1 MLYHQYINY
10 KLMKPNINVIFPMAG
25 DGSRFNYKF
34 KPFLYATEKRFIEL
48 AKEPFNI
55 LKDIYDVQYIFI
67 FRKDHD
73 ELCNVSNKLNEI
85 FPNDKLLFCIL
96 DKKTQG
102 PLETLQ
108 EAIKNLNLTGASFI
122 CDCDHSINI
131 KPIVNMLKTNIDA
144 DVILP
149 VWNIQEDE
157 FKKWGKIVID
167 KYDTIQNFY
176 EKQFVPFSTEYDVK
190 GLIGCYYFKDI
201 KYLLNTTKKENIS
214 DFLVENIDALKYKV
228 SYIAEAYFFGDQ
240 PYLEKFRADRAKR
253 MTILIDLDGTLIK
266 QNESY
271 SVNAKELELLPGSLE
286 TLRSWKNQGHQIV
299 ITTGR
304 PKEYEEAIIHAL
316 LELGVTYDTIISGLP
331 SGPRIIINDK
341 KPYNSFIEMAS
352 AIQLPRNKGV
362 LDITF
367 DPQIEI
373 LQVFNGASFAT
384 TCLIKVG
391 NNRVVRKYIYKSHE
405 NTVHYEQL
413 KRQYEDIIRFNFYS
427 PGIVPKMLS
436 QKETHSEYW
445 YDLEYLEG
453 YKELFKYTDNVK
465 RNVLISLIEILHADV
480 YCYSKNIDGQQWLD
494 NYLNEK
500 IYAKYDL
507 IAKYGDIFYNFI
519 YDSIVINNTQYKGI
533 KQLLDKINIYKVTP
547 NKIHPIHGDLTLE
560 NILYN
565 DSANDFKVIDMA
577 GAKYMDVK
585 EADLA
590 KLLQSIVSK
599 YESWPHRDRL
609 VDIIDNKTFVIDEEF
624 LHFESELATEITKQF
639 GIDLNAGL
647 FYLALYWIR
656 MTPFMIIKSSKHA
669 ALGLCLCVLY
679 LNNALKI

>member
-1 MLYHQYINY
+1 MKHSIN
-10 KLMKPNINVIFPMAG
+10 IIFPMAG

-48 AKEPFNI
+48 AKGPFNI
-55 LKDIYDVQYIFI
+55 LNDIYDVQYIFI

-73 ELCNVSNKLNEI
+73 ELCNVRNKLNEI
-85 FPNDKLLFCIL
+85 FPNDKILFCIL
-96 DKKTQG
+96 DEKTQG

-108 EAIKNLNLTGASFI
+108 MAIKNLKLIGPSFV

-157 FKKWGKIVID
+157 FKQWGKVVIN

-176 EKQFVPFSTEYDVK
+176 EKQFVPFSTDYDVK

-214 DFLVENIDALKYKV
+214 DFLVENIDTLQYKI
-228 SYIAEAYFFGDQ
+228 SYITEAYFFGDQ
-240 PYLEKFRADRAKR
+240 LSLEKFRAHRAKH
-253 MTILIDLDGTLIK
+253 MTILIDLDGTIIK
-266 QNESY
+266 QNENY
-271 SVNAKELELLPGSLE
+271 SVNPKELELLPGSLE
-286 TLRSWKNQGHQIV
+286 TLRTWKNQGHQIV

-304 PKEYEEAIIHAL
+304 PKEYEQAIIHAL
-316 LELGVTYDTIISGLP
+316 SELGITYDTIITGLP
-331 SGPRIIINDK
+331 SGPRLVINDK

-352 AIQLPRNKGV
+352 AIQLPRNKGISE
-362 LDITF
+362 ITL

-373 LQVFNGASFAT
+373 LQVFNGASFAK
-384 TCLIKVG
+384 TCLIKIG
-391 NNRVVRKYIYKSHE
+391 NNRVVRKYIYKSPE
-405 NTVHYEQL
+405 NVVHYDQL
-413 KRQYEDIIRFNFYS
+413 KRQYEDLIRFNFYS
-427 PGIVPKMLS
+427 PGFSPKMLS
-436 QKETHSEYW
+436 QKETHNEYS

-453 YKELFKYTDNVK
+453 YMELSRYNNKIKTK
-465 RNVLISLIEILHADV
+465 VLYSLIERMKTDI
-480 YCYSKNIDGQQWLD
+480 YCYSKNINGQQWLD
-494 NYLNEK
+494 NYMNEK
-500 IYAKYDL
+500 IFVKYDL
-507 IAKYGDIFYNFI
+507 IAKYGDSFNNFIYGFITINNIRYNGIKKLLNNINIYNFI
-519 YDSIVINNTQYKGI
+519 
-533 KQLLDKINIYKVTP
+533 P

-565 DSANDFKVIDMA
+565 EIINDFKVIDMA

-599 YESWPHRDRL
+599 YESWQHRDKL
-609 VDIIDNKTFVIDEEF
+609 VTIINNDTFIIDEEF
-624 LHFESELATEITKQF
+624 LQFENDLANEIAKQF
-639 GIDLNAGL
+639 DANLEKGL

-656 MTPFMIIKSSKHA
+656 MTPFMIVKGTEHA
-669 ALGLCLCVLY
+669 TLGLILCVLY
-679 LNNALKI
+679 LNNVKNI